1 LPFIEADLQLSP
13 AQMTILMK
21 GLIYITPCQ
30 SRFVKK
36 SIDAIVTEQLITVS
50 RPVKG
55 CLADH
60 GWLSWEPKDKEA
72 FPSLKDRLYQLQS
85 RPLPHHLATR
95 ARRERVLVRSI
106 ETLLRKR
113 PDIVIRRPDKRKGF
127 YLGNAADFERK
138 AMKYM
143 IDTEAYQE
151 LTSGRCPLAD
161 NYDAVKS
168 LLQGLLKRRA
178 INPDQHKMML
188 PKFETLELAHLYFIP
203 KVHKVRLRKGT
214 K

>member
-1 LPFIEADLQLSP
+1 MPFIEADLQLSP

-36 SIDAIVTEQLITVS
+36 SIDTIVIEQLTTVS
-50 RPVKG
+50 GPVKG

-60 GWLSWEPKDKEA
+60 GWLPREPKDKEA
-72 FPSLKDRLYQLQS
+72 FPSLKDQLYQLQS
-85 RPLPHHLATR
+85 RQLPHHLATR
-95 ARRERVLVRSI
+95 ARRERSVVRSI
-106 ETLLRKR
+106 QLLIHHR

-143 IDTEAYQE
+143 TDTEAYQE
-151 LTSGRCPLAD
+151 LTSGRCPLSD
-161 NYDAVKS
+161 NYHAVRS
-168 LLQGLLKRRA
+168 LLQELLKRKA

-188 PKFETLELAHLYFIP
+188 PKLDTLELAHLYFIP
-203 KVHKVRLRKGT
+203 KVHKVRLR
-214 K
+214 

>member
-1 LPFIEADLQLSP
+1 
-13 AQMTILMK
+13 MTILMK

-36 SIDAIVTEQLITVS
+36 SIDAIVTEQIITVS
-50 RPVKG
+50 GPVKG

-85 RPLPHHLATR
+85 RQLPHHLATR
-95 ARRERVLVRSI
+95 ARRERALVRSI
-106 ETLLRKR
+106 EALLRQR

-127 YLGNAADFERK
+127 YLGNAADFEHK

-143 IDTEAYQE
+143 TDTEAYQE

-161 NYDAVKS
+161 NYEAVRS
-168 LLQGLLKRRA
+168 LL
-178 INPDQHKMML
+178 
-188 PKFETLELAHLYFIP
+188 
-203 KVHKVRLRKGT
+203 
-214 K
+214 

>member
-1 LPFIEADLQLSP
+1 
-13 AQMTILMK
+13 MK

-36 SIDAIVTEQLITVS
+36 SIDTIVNEQITTVS
-50 RPVKG
+50 APVKG

-60 GWLSWEPKDKEA
+60 GWLPWEPKDKEA
-72 FPSLKDRLYQLQS
+72 FPSLKGHLYQLQS
-85 RPLPHHLATR
+85 RQLPRHLAIR
-95 ARRERVLVRSI
+95 ARRERALVRSI
-106 ETLLRKR
+106 QTLLRKR
-113 PDIVIRRPDKRKGF
+113 PDIVLRRPDKRKGF

-151 LTSGRCPLAD
+151 LTSGQCPLAD
-161 NYDAVKS
+161 NYNAVRS
-168 LLQGLLKRRA
+168 LLQDLLKRRA
-178 INPDQHKMML
+178 INQDQHKMML
-188 PKFETLELAHLYFIP
+188 PKFDTLELAHLHFIP
-203 KVHKVRLRKGT
+203 KVHKVSLITAT